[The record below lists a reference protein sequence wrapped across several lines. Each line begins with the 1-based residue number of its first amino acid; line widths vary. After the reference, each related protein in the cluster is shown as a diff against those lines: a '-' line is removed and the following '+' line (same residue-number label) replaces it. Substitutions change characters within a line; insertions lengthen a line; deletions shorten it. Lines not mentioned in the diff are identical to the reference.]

1 MKRFS
6 AVQVFLIIVV
16 AAVWASTFTS
26 LGANLDS
33 GQRLGAQAAMI
44 SVIGAV
50 FGISFIKKNGKGN
63 GT

>member
-16 AAVWASTFTS
+16 AVVWASTFTS

-50 FGISFIKKNGKGN
+50 FGISLIKKGN
-63 GT
+63 GRNGA